1 MDRLYLIAYNMIN
14 NNNIRGL
21 YAITDN
27 NLIKAEEFTPKVEQ
41 AIIGGVKIIQYR
53 DKSKNYQL
61 RFEQA
66 QALSQLCHKYQIP
79 LIINDDVV
87 LAQQV
92 GADGVHLG
100 KDDADIASARA
111 VLGEQAI
118 IGVSC
123 YNQLSLALDAVKAG
137 TNYVAFGRFFNSATK
152 PNAIGCSVEILRDA
166 RQRLNCPL
174 VAIGGITPDNGKE
187 LIKAGADCLAVIHG
201 LFGQADVT
209 AAAQEYAKISAVQA
223 VRNQALALVGE

>member
-1 MDRLYLIAYNMIN
+1 MLYNKLL
-14 NNNIRGL
+14 RGL

-27 NLIKAEEFTPKVEQ
+27 KLIKADEFIHKVEQ
-41 AIIGGVKIIQYR
+41 AIIGGAQIIQYR
-53 DKSKNYQL
+53 DKSNEYQL
-61 RFEQA
+61 RLEQA

-79 LIINDDVV
+79 LIINDDVA

-100 KDDADIASARA
+100 RDDANISSARA
-111 VLGEQAI
+111 LLGEQAI
-118 IGVSC
+118 IGISC
-123 YNQLSLALDAVKAG
+123 YNQFSLALDAVKAG

-152 PNAIGCSVEILRDA
+152 PNATRCSVEVLRQA

-209 AAAQEYAKISAVQA
+209 AAAQNYAKIF
-223 VRNQALALVGE
+223 

>member
-1 MDRLYLIAYNMIN
+1 MQYNKQLY
-14 NNNIRGL
+14 GL

-27 NLIKAEEFTPKVEQ
+27 KLIKTEEFVKKVEQ
-41 AIIGGVKIIQYR
+41 AIIGGAKIIQYR
-53 DKSKNYQL
+53 DKSKKYQL
-61 RFEQA
+61 RLEQV
-66 QALSQLCHKYQIP
+66 QALSQLCKKYQIP
-79 LIINDDVV
+79 LIINDDVA
-87 LAQQV
+87 LARQV

-100 KDDADIASARA
+100 KDDIDISTARTL
-111 VLGEQAI
+111 LGEQAI

-152 PNAIGCSVEILRDA
+152 PNATGCSVEILRKA
-166 RQRLNCPL
+166 RQRLNCPV

-201 LFGQADVT
+201 LFGQANVT
-209 AAAQEYAKISAVQA
+209 AAAQKYAKIF
-223 VRNQALALVGE
+223 